1 MLKKISISLLTIV
14 ILLTTGFF
22 IYRHFDNK
30 KVEGIQDANS
40 KIIGIPI
47 ESKNKPSP
55 LKSSSQSPNQNNLVS
70 ENKNQNNTSNSTP
83 SSTASET
90 NDSDNDFTVP
100 NYPIPSYSDDYT
112 NSLINRAQEE
122 AQKSHESLQ
131 KAEDC
136 FAFQAQKDAEFL
148 PLKQAISELWNQY
161 YNADKIVAERTRGTD
176 VNESQR
182 LRLVEAEKQ
191 KIKADIDQFQA
202 EYNRLYSNYGEC
214 NY

>member
-1 MLKKISISLLTIV
+1 MMIKKISISLLTIA

-22 IYRHFDNK
+22 IYRHFNNK
-30 KVEGIQDANS
+30 KVEGVQDINS
-40 KIIGIPI
+40 KIINYPKD
-47 ESKNKPSP
+47 SKNKSQPSINN
-55 LKSSSQSPNQNNLVS
+55 SQSSNQNSS
-70 ENKNQNNTSNSTP
+70 ENKNQNNTSDSEP
-83 SSTASET
+83 SSITTET
-90 NDSDNDFTVP
+90 NNPANDFTIP
-100 NYPIPSYSDDYT
+100 DYPIPDYNDDYT
-112 NSLINRAQEE
+112 NSLIKQAKEE

-131 KAEDC
+131 KGEDC

-148 PLKQAISELWNQY
+148 PLKQAISKLWNQY
-161 YNADKIVAERTRGTD
+161 YNADKIVAERIRGMD

-202 EYNRLYSNYGEC
+202 EYNRLYSSYGEC